1 MNRLSRQRRS
11 SRPGGAVAA
20 RHAELRSPPGTNQ
33 RGDLRI
39 RKDSGMYRSLIVALT
54 VLLLA
59 TAAPLLSACH
69 TTAGAGED
77 ISATGHAI
85 TNSAERHTP

>member
-1 MNRLSRQRRS
+1 
-11 SRPGGAVAA
+11 
-20 RHAELRSPPGTNQ
+20 
-33 RGDLRI
+33 
-39 RKDSGMYRSLIVALT
+39 MYKSLIVALT

-85 TNSAERHTP
+85 TNSADRTLSLCREGRRSLRWRTR